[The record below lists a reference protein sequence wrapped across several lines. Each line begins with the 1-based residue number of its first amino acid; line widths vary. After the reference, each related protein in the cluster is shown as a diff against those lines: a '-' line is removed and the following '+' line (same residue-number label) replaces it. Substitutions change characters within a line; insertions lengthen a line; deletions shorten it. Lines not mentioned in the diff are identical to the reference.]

1 MNLDPVVVHQI
12 FGVLIAAFAVVM
24 LLREI
29 GSLGEQWADYLPAAA
44 LLFVGALL
52 FADPWLFHGGDFGV
66 EGHQHTLQGLL
77 AVVAGAIE
85 GYRVRRKSEHLLLLL
100 VIPAVLTA
108 LGIGFLRHHQH
119 GTGDML
125 LQTVQHRIMGATLL
139 LAAVVKLAANFRWR
153 DGQWARAG
161 WLLIL
166 LAFSLQLLLYAEVS
180 AHAGHGQM
188 TKPSQLP

>member
-29 GSLGEQWADYLPAAA
+29 VSLGERWADYVPAAA
-44 LLFVGALL
+44 LLFVGGLL
-52 FADPWLFHGGDFGV
+52 FADPWLFHAGDFGV

-77 AVVAGAIE
+77 AVGAGAVE
-85 GYRVRRKSEHLLLLL
+85 AYRVRRKSEHFLFLL
-100 VIPAVLTA
+100 VIPAVLAA

-119 GTGDML
+119 ATGDML

-139 LAAVVKLAANFRWR
+139 FAAVVKLAANFRWR

-166 LAFSLQLLLYAEVS
+166 LTFALQLLLYAEVS
-180 AHAGHGQM
+180 GHAGH
-188 TKPSQLP
+188 T